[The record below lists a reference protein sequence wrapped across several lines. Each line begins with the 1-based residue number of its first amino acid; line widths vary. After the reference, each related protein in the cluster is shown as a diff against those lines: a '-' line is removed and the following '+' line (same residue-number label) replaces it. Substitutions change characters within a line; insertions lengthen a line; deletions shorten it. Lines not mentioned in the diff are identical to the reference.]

1 MELMTL
7 TALLALLALLALV
20 ALVAMQYFGGTG
32 GWLRLPRNSDCL
44 PSYHKSRP
52 PAQLITLCQA
62 AVKSGRYLTRPH
74 HKLLLS
80 CCRLFCHLAATR
92 TSSTFVLILVISSPS
107 LLYLNPQ
114 NPSLK
119 LASST
124 LTVNVPCGTDLVC
137 RLFLRPPLA
146 NTSLRTIYH
155 SSLHF
160 ATHWCTISSRV
171 TGCHSAVLLH
181 FSAPQGRLEVARWC
195 EVCQD
200 NMTARC
206 GIRERTSSSE

>member
-7 TALLALLALLALV
+7 TALLALLALVALV
-20 ALVAMQYFGGTG
+20 ALVALQYSGGTG

-44 PSYHKSRP
+44 PSCHKSRP

-80 CCRLFCHLAATR
+80 CCRLFCHLAATQ
-92 TSSTFVLILVISSPS
+92 TSSTFILTLVISSPS
-107 LLYLNPQ
+107 ILYLNPQ

-124 LTVNVPCGTDLVC
+124 LTVNALCGTDLVC
-137 RLFLRPPLA
+137 RLLLHPPRA
-146 NTSLRTIYH
+146 NTSLRTTYH
-155 SSLHF
+155 SSLHC

-171 TGCHSAVLLH
+171 TGCRSAQC
-181 FSAPQGRLEVARWC
+181 S
-195 EVCQD
+195 
-200 NMTARC
+200 
-206 GIRERTSSSE
+206 

>member
-1 MELMTL
+1 M
-7 TALLALLALLALV
+7 
-20 ALVAMQYFGGTG
+20 AMQYFVGTG

-80 CCRLFCHLAATR
+80 CCRLFCHLAATQ
-92 TSSTFVLILVISSPS
+92 TSSTFILTFVICSPS
-107 LLYLNPQ
+107 ILYLNPH

-119 LASST
+119 PRSSLST
-124 LTVNVPCGTDLVC
+124 LRVARTSFADSSFAPIHLS
-137 RLFLRPPLA
+137 PPHH
-146 NTSLRTIYH
+146 H

-160 ATHWCTISSRV
+160 AAHWCTITCRA
-171 TGCHSAVLLH
+171 TGCHT
-181 FSAPQGRLEVARWC
+181 APC
-195 EVCQD
+195 FF
-200 NMTARC
+200 
-206 GIRERTSSSE
+206 TSPRHKGDWR